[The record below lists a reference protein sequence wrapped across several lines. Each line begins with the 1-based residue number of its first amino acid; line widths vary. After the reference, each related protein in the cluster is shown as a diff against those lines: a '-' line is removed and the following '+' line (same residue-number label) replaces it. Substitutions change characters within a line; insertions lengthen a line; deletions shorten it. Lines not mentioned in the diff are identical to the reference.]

1 MTSLSS
7 VLSTGMNSKKKHE
20 ASLGISFEFFSSFF
34 FVSLIMLPMHFL
46 SFD

>member
-1 MTSLSS
+1 MTSLNS

-20 ASLGISFEFFSSFF
+20 VSLGISFESFFF

-46 SFD
+46 SSD